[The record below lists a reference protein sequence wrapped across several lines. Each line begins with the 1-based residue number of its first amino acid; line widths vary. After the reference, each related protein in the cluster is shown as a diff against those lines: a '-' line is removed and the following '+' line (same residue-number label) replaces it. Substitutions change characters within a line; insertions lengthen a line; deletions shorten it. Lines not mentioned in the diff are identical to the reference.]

1 VLAAAGLSAVRFQ
14 AVTRGLT
21 AKLSGATGTS
31 ILRLLA
37 VGLSLKQLL
46 TEGLLPMVKLLAA
59 GGLSCVERVADAR
72 DAALPRDDREKEQV
86 LAEVPPIGAF
96 IAIIY
101 VLCPI
106 SLFVYVMVRG
116 YE

>member
-1 VLAAAGLSAVRFQ
+1 
-14 AVTRGLT
+14 
-21 AKLSGATGTS
+21 
-31 ILRLLA
+31 
-37 VGLSLKQLL
+37 
-46 TEGLLPMVKLLAA
+46 
-59 GGLSCVERVADAR
+59 VELVADAR
-72 DAALPRDDREKEQV
+72 DAALPRDDRAKEQV
-86 LAEVPPIGAF
+86 VADVRPLGAF